1 MIINLPT
8 SDALN
13 TTAVKLY
20 FRAWHGIV
28 GMLHD
33 FDQSYEGPVSNWVA
47 PVDDLFAE
55 ERSDY
60 LEGAQED
67 LHATLSIIQQS
78 NELALKARIAA
89 VSPYLLL
96 LNNEMAFST
105 VGKDTEF
112 ASLRTLDA
120 VDLPRAVNTLTDSP
134 VSATYVQRY
143 TELRVQ
149 RNQYTHLGD
158 TSVVLDPIKMAAAMV
173 DQYLELWPDR
183 PWMRDRVE
191 STHGR
196 EGFFDGKHWSPRQEI
211 MFLLD
216 YDCALIPA
224 AGFKKLFSVKKAA
237 VKFGCHQCQ
246 DDWAV
251 RRNGPGLAEA
261 PTAFYEGKKKVMHC
275 LICDADFAA
284 VAKLCNAD
292 ECDGKFA
299 ADEEAE
305 FGAGQCF
312 SCGSYVQDD

>member
-8 SDALN
+8 FEALN
-13 TTAVKLY
+13 STAVKLY
-20 FRAWHGIV
+20 FRAWHGIAV
-28 GMLHD
+28 MLHD
-33 FDQSYEGPVSNWVA
+33 FDQTYEGPVSNWIT
-47 PVDDLFAE
+47 PEDDNFAE

-96 LNNEMAFST
+96 LNNEMAFSAA
-105 VGKDTEF
+105 GKDTEF

-120 VDLPRAVNTLTDSP
+120 VDLPKAVNTLTDRP
-134 VSATYVQRY
+134 VSSAYVQRY
-143 TELRVQ
+143 GELRIQ

-158 TSVVLDPIKMAAAMV
+158 TSIVLDPITLCGTMV

-211 MFLLD
+211 MFLQE
-216 YDCALIPA
+216 YDRALIPA
-224 AGFKKLFSVKKAA
+224 AGFRKLFGVKKGA

-251 RRNGPGLAEA
+251 SRNGPGIMEA
-261 PTAFYEGKKKVMHC
+261 PTSFYDSKQKMMHC
-275 LICDADFAA
+275 IICHADFST
-284 VAKLCNAD
+284 VSRSCGVNG
-292 ECDGKFA
+292 CDGKFA
-299 ADEEAE
+299 APEDAE
-305 FGAGQCF
+305 YGPDQCF
-312 SCGSYVQDD
+312 TCGE